1 MGRTNKRGVDG
12 NSVTFQYPE
21 VVHNHYKYR
30 DSVDSH
36 NSRRMHPVAIEE
48 QCKTSRWAYRVFQF
62 LVAVTEVNCNL
73 TNHHHFEA
81 ELEDSIAFRYSLAD
95 QLINNPYVVRTNQ
108 ETRKRK
114 VSVVANQHDLVCI
127 PAYHTFHGST
137 LFSCL
142 TRYIQRKCSSC
153 PATKIRYYCT
163 CSPGTIRCK
172 DCFKT
177 HLLEK
182 NG

>member
-1 MGRTNKRGVDG
+1 MGRTNKRAVDG

-62 LVAVTEVNCNL
+62 LVTVTEVNCNL
-73 TNHHHFEA
+73 TNHHHFEV
-81 ELEDSIAFRYSLAD
+81 ELADSIAFRYSLAD

-137 LFSCL
+137 LVSCL

-153 PATKIRYYCT
+153 PATKIRYCCT

-177 HLLEK
+177 YLLEK